1 MMSQSSRG
9 VLSYALKYITPII
22 FLALLIVS
30 HLLSPVFLTQQNI
43 FNLLRQV
50 TPNGLVSMGMLMV
63 ILTGGIDLSVGSIM
77 ALSSVAVALLC
88 PHYPPWVCIAMA
100 VGIGGVMGAFHGIF
114 VSWRN
119 MAPFVV
125 TLAGMTIAR
134 GLAFI
139 YSNAAPIRLP
149 RDATFIR
156 EFSTKYVFGMPGPV
170 FVMLVGF
177 FITLFILR
185 RTSFGRLVVAV
196 GSNETA
202 VRLAGIRTGWH
213 KFWVYAI
220 SGLCSGAAGVISTM
234 RTNVGSA
241 NAGQGMELDAI
252 AAAVI
257 GGASLAGGYGSAL
270 HTLLGVF
277 ILGMIGNIMNLTH
290 VSSYQQQVIK
300 GLIIIAAVLL
310 QSIKK
315 RD

>member
-1 MMSQSSRG
+1 MSQSSRG
-9 VLSYALKYITPII
+9 ALASVLKYITPII
-22 FLALLIVS
+22 FLALLLAS
-30 HLLSPVFLTQQNI
+30 HLLSPVFLTEQNI

-50 TPNGLVSMGMLMV
+50 TPNGLIAMGMLMV

-88 PHYPPWVCIAMA
+88 PHYSDGVSIVIAVA
-100 VGIGGVMGAFHGIF
+100 IGGVMGAFHGLF
-114 VSWRN
+114 VSWRS

-134 GLAFI
+134 GIAFI

-149 RDATFIR
+149 RESVFIR
-156 EFSTKYVFGMPGPV
+156 EFSTRYILGMPGPV
-170 FVMLVGF
+170 FVMLIGF
-177 FITLFILR
+177 LVTLFILR
-185 RTSFGRLVVAV
+185 MTSFGRLVVAV

-220 SGLCSGAAGVISTM
+220 SGLCAGVAGVISTM

-257 GGASLAGGYGSAL
+257 GGASLAGGYGSAT

-310 QSIKK
+310 QSVKK

>member
-1 MMSQSSRG
+1 MRI
-9 VLSYALKYITPII
+9 LSFIIRYITPII
-22 FLALLIVS
+22 FLALLITS
-30 HLLSPVFLTQQNI
+30 AMLSNVFLTEQNI

-50 TPNGLVSMGMLMV
+50 TPNGLISMGMLMV

-88 PHYPPWVCIAMA
+88 SHYPEWAAIAMA
-100 VGIGGVMGAFHGIF
+100 VGIGGAVGAFHGIF
-114 VSWRN
+114 IAWRN

-156 EFSTKYVFGMPGPV
+156 GFSTRYILGMPGPV
-170 FVMLVGF
+170 LVMAIGF
-177 FITLFILR
+177 LITLFVLR
-185 RTSFGRLVVAV
+185 MTSFGRLVVAV

-213 KFWVYAI
+213 KFWVYVIA
-220 SGLCSGAAGVISTM
+220 GVCAGAAGVISTM

-257 GGASLAGGYGSAL
+257 GGASLAGGYGGAL
-270 HTLLGVF
+270 YTLLGVL

-300 GLIIIAAVLL
+300 GIIIIVFVFL

>member
-1 MMSQSSRG
+1 MTQSKRI
-9 VLSYALKYITPII
+9 LSFLIKYMTPII

-50 TPNGLVSMGMLMV
+50 TPNSLISMGMLMV

-88 PHYPPWVCIAMA
+88 PHYPEWLSIVMA
-100 VGIGGVMGAFHGIF
+100 VAIGGLMGAFHGIF
-114 VSWRN
+114 VAWRN

-125 TLAGMTIAR
+125 TLAGMTVAR

-149 RDATFIR
+149 REATFIR
-156 EFSTKYVFGMPGPV
+156 GFSTQYILGLPGPV
-170 FVMLVGF
+170 LVMIIGFLV
-177 FITLFILR
+177 TLFILR
-185 RTSFGRLVVAV
+185 MTSFGRLVVAV

-220 SGLCSGAAGVISTM
+220 SGICAGMAGVISTM

-257 GGASLAGGYGSAL
+257 GGASLAGGYGGAT
-270 HTLLGVF
+270 HTLLGVL

-300 GLIIIAAVLL
+300 GLIIIVAVLL

>member
-1 MMSQSSRG
+1 
-9 VLSYALKYITPII
+9 
-22 FLALLIVS
+22 
-30 HLLSPVFLTQQNI
+30 
-43 FNLLRQV
+43 
-50 TPNGLVSMGMLMV
+50 MG
-63 ILTGGIDLSVGSIM
+63 
-77 ALSSVAVALLC
+77 LSSVAVALLC
-88 PHYPPWVCIAMA
+88 PNYPEWMAITIAI
-100 VGIGGVMGAFHGIF
+100 GIGGAMGAFHGLF
-114 VSWRN
+114 VAWRN

-156 EFSTKYVFGMPGPV
+156 GFSTKYILGMPGPV
-170 FVMLVGF
+170 LVMILGFLV
-177 FITLFILR
+177 TLFILR
-185 RTSFGRLVVAV
+185 MTSFGRLVVAV
-196 GSNETA
+196 GSNEAA
-202 VRLAGIRTGWH
+202 VRLAGIRTGWR
-213 KFWVYAI
+213 KFWVYVL
-220 SGLCSGAAGVISTM
+220 SGLCAGMAGIISTM

-241 NAGQGMELDAI
+241 TAGQGMELDAI

-270 HTLLGVF
+270 YTLLGVL

-300 GLIIIAAVLL
+300 GAIIIAAVLL
-310 QSIKK
+310 QSLKK

>member
-1 MMSQSSRG
+1 M
-9 VLSYALKYITPII
+9 
-22 FLALLIVS
+22 
-30 HLLSPVFLTQQNI
+30 FLTEQNI

-50 TPNGLVSMGMLMV
+50 TPNSLISMGMLLV

-88 PHYPPWVCIAMA
+88 PHYPEWIAIA
-100 VGIGGVMGAFHGIF
+100 FAIFIGGAMGAFHGLF
-114 VSWRN
+114 VAWRN

-156 EFSTKYVFGMPGPV
+156 GFSTRYILGMPGPV
-170 FVMLVGF
+170 LVMVFGFLV
-177 FITLFILR
+177 TLFILR
-185 RTSFGRLVVAV
+185 MTSFGRLVVAV
-196 GSNETA
+196 GSNEAA

-213 KFWVYAI
+213 KFWVYVL
-220 SGLCSGAAGVISTM
+220 SGLCAGMAGIISTM

-241 NAGQGMELDAI
+241 TAGQGMELDAI

-257 GGASLAGGYGSAL
+257 GGASLSGGYGSAL
-270 HTLLGVF
+270 YTLLGVL

-300 GLIIIAAVLL
+300 GAIIIAAVLL
-310 QSIKK
+310 QSLKK

>member
-1 MMSQSSRG
+1 MVQSKRI
-9 VLSYALKYITPII
+9 LSFLIKYMTPII
-22 FLALLIVS
+22 FLALLVVS
-30 HLLSPVFLTQQNI
+30 HMLSPAFLTKQNM

-50 TPNGLVSMGMLMV
+50 TPNSLISMGMLMV

-88 PHYPPWVCIAMA
+88 PHYPELLSIAMA
-100 VGIGGVMGAFHGIF
+100 VGIGGLMGAFHGIF
-114 VSWRN
+114 VAWRN

-125 TLAGMTIAR
+125 TLAGMTVAR

-149 RDATFIR
+149 REAVILR
-156 EFSTKYVFGMPGPV
+156 GFSTQYILGIPGPV
-170 FVMLVGF
+170 LVMLIGF
-177 FITLFILR
+177 LVTLFVLR
-185 RTSFGRLVVAV
+185 MTSFGRLVVAV

-220 SGLCSGAAGVISTM
+220 SGICAGMAGVISTM

-257 GGASLAGGYGSAL
+257 GGASLSGGYGGAT
-270 HTLLGVF
+270 HTLLGVL

-290 VSSYQQQVIK
+290 VSSYQQHVIK
-300 GLIIIAAVLL
+300 GLIIIVAVLL